1 MATGSPKYSQKHG
14 QKKEG
19 TASRHSL
26 HLPTSV
32 SPSRFP
38 SCLNRQHTAFL
49 FGGQTVPNP
58 THNFIFPRISFQR
71 QNITRFDF
79 IRPVIALQLDL
90 YHVRKVCARLIL
102 RVCHRAAECQHGRE
116 IINQRVEA
124 VARVLHRKAEFVRLR
139 VDFAAYLRKMQ
150 TRGHMAAS
158 EYHPF

>member
-58 THNFIFPRISFQR
+58 THNFIFSRIPFQR
-71 QNITRFDF
+71 QNIARLDF

-90 YHVRKVCARLIL
+90 YHVRHGRPPSDAGAG
-102 RVCHRAAECQHGRE
+102 RAAS
-116 IINQRVEA
+116 
-124 VARVLHRKAEFVRLR
+124 LR
-139 VDFAAYLRKMQ
+139 AGAPPPPLWLAL
-150 TRGHMAAS
+150 GLLSAILNPASGWMA
-158 EYHPF
+158 PVGG